1 MEIADVLTQMIKRA
15 CLFNMPTT
23 TATATTTASTV
34 TTTAKAFRAKMKTS
48 TSETVEDEIAK
59 SLDEVVMEPVVSSA
73 ASYPNLVSTYLLKCN
88 KYRQNEPVQIEK

>member
-15 CLFNMPTT
+15 CLFNMP
-23 TATATTTASTV
+23 TATTTASTV

-48 TSETVEDEIAK
+48 ASETVEDEIAK

>member
-23 TATATTTASTV
+23 TATTTASTV

-48 TSETVEDEIAK
+48 TFETVEDEIAK